1 MADSTLGGIW
11 VFRFYGWSTLSRIG
25 AVMLAILMGASA
37 LTMIAPDV
45 VGDDANAVRSP
56 DWISVTSPSSG
67 EVLVW
72 GATYTI
78 DWSWEGDIGLV
89 TIELWQMGWSFYGD
103 IVAGLDN
110 QGSYEWTVPDTV
122 SAYGF
127 EIRVY
132 NASDS
137 MVYGMSGDFEIR
149 SGRISVTSPTSDD
162 SWRIGTSRLIT
173 WTWEGSIDLV
183 SIDLITAG
191 VVYMNIASDLANV
204 GYYDWMIPW
213 SASALQYYYVNV
225 SNAADSLT
233 YGLSG
238 VVHIYIAEINVT
250 SPSAGAVWN
259 SGNNYWISWGSSGA
273 GPFVTIDLY
282 AGDSLSC
289 TIVNHTD
296 NSGLR
301 SWTLAQDQSSG
312 SDYRIK
318 ITSDSDITIFG
329 FSDYFTI
336 ERPGNISI
344 SSPVWDTSWEAG
356 TTQAIT
362 WDSYGAGDEVS
373 IELLKWG
380 TLITTLTP
388 STPNDGV
395 FEWAIPARISL
406 EDPGDFYQIRVSS
419 LSNLSLTAYTSY
431 SFEVRSSTSPFLVVF
446 PYSGD
451 TAWAGTVYDI
461 VVRGMN
467 NPGSWARLELYENGN
482 PICIITEKALI
493 YPDPWGY
500 GQSYSWYVP
509 REQHPGDIYQI
520 RAVNLFDDTIFAFSE
535 VFSIATPQPQ
545 ICVKEPGYDELA
557 VPLESN
563 LSISWYCVGHDT
575 TSVVLELWDGY
586 SGLTIDGDA
595 YNSGDYSWCVPSSI
609 SPGSYHVKVISK
621 ANAEVYGFSG
631 YFTIV
636 NIAAEG
642 WISCQQP
649 NRSWGVNSSVEIQW
663 SSVNA
668 GPFVSI
674 DLCFSADYG
683 SQHVTWFATINSNT
697 TNDGSY
703 LWMVPPGAYPTQY
716 NMYIMVRITSL
727 SKPWVFDMAH
737 ASIVNSW
744 IRLESPSEGDSLQPG
759 STCLITWS
767 SNDISGDVS
776 IDLEVHDVDMS
787 IVATCSADAGSYE
800 WSVPTDLLPGY
811 GYSMTVRPSGED
823 GWEWYDTVYSLWVLL
838 PSENGGATVEQAI
851 VVTSPEN
858 GDEWEI
864 GTTHVVSW
872 TWTGN
877 ISCVKIE
884 LVKSGTVAGVIAA
897 NTSCDGSYEWVVTD
911 SVLAGDGYQVKV
923 TCLANAS
930 VCGTGAGTFS
940 IEAGALKAESE
951 SNSVPLA
958 VSIASLALAG
968 ISIAVAM
975 IVWRKKA

>member
-1 MADSTLGGIW
+1 MGGIW
-11 VFRFYGWSTLSRIG
+11 VFRFDGSCTLLRIG
-25 AVMLAILMGASA
+25 SVVLAILMCASA
-37 LTMIAPDV
+37 LTMIIPDA

-67 EVLVW
+67 EVLIW
-72 GATYTI
+72 GASYTI
-78 DWSWEGDIGLV
+78 NWNWEGDIGLV
-89 TIELWQMGWSFYGD
+89 TIELWAMWSYYAD

-110 QGSYEWTVPDTV
+110 QGSYDWTVPDTV
-122 SAYGF
+122 SAYGL

-149 SGRISVTSPTSDD
+149 SSRISVTSPTSDD
-162 SWRIGTSRLIT
+162 SWRIGTSHLIT

-225 SNAADSLT
+225 SNAADSFT

-238 VVHIYIAEINVT
+238 VVHIYGINVT

-259 SGNNYWISWGSSGA
+259 TGGYCYISWDISGA
-273 GPFVTIDLY
+273 GDYVAIDLY
-282 AGDSLSC
+282 VGDSLC
-289 TIVNHTD
+289 YNIVHNAWY
-296 NSGLR
+296 SGYHYFYLDMN
-301 SWTLAQDQSSG
+301 LSSG
-312 SDYRIK
+312 SDYRIRV
-318 ITSDSDITIFG
+318 TSESDITIFD

-336 ERPGNISI
+336 EPSHFIRI

-362 WDSYGAGDEVS
+362 WDSYGAGDEVL
-373 IELLKWG
+373 IELLRWG
-380 TLITTLTP
+380 SYLTTLTS
-388 STPNDGV
+388 STPNDGMY
-395 FEWAIPARISL
+395 EWAIPVRMSI
-406 EDPGDFYQIRVSS
+406 EYPGHNYQIRVSS
-419 LSNLSLTAYTSY
+419 LSNSLTACTDY
-431 SFEVRSSTSPFLVVF
+431 FELRSSTSPFLVVWY
-446 PYSGD
+446 PSSGD
-451 TAWAGTVYDI
+451 TVWAGTVYSI

-467 NPGSWARLELYENGN
+467 NPGSWAVLELCENGN
-482 PICIITEKALI
+482 SVSVIARDARINTELN
-493 YPDPWGY
+493 
-500 GQSYSWYVP
+500 SYSSSYNWYVS
-509 REQHPGDIYQI
+509 REQHLGDSYQI
-520 RAVNLFDDTIFAFSE
+520 KATNLFDDTIFAFSE

-545 ICVKEPGYDELA
+545 ICVEEPGYQETE

-563 LSISWYCVGHDT
+563 LSISWYCVGHET
-575 TSVVLELWDGY
+575 ASVVLELWDGY
-586 SGLTIDGDA
+586 SGLIIDDDA
-595 YNSGDYSWCVPSSI
+595 YNSGEYSWHVPSSI

-621 ANAEVYGFSG
+621 ADPDVYGFSG
-631 YFTIV
+631 YFQLV
-636 NIAAEG
+636 NVAAEG
-642 WISCQQP
+642 WISVQYP
-649 NRSWGVNSSVEIQW
+649 DRSWGVNSSVEILW

-674 DLCFSADYG
+674 DLCFSTYNYIED
-683 SQHVTWFATINSNT
+683 VTWFATISPNA

-703 LWMVPPGAYPTQY
+703 LWTVPPGAYPTQFY
-716 NMYIMVRITSL
+716 KQVKITSL
-727 SKPWVFDMAH
+727 SKPWVFDMVGV
-737 ASIVNSW
+737 SIVNSW
-744 IRLESPSEGDSLQPG
+744 IRLESPSDGDPLQPG

-838 PSENGGATVEQAI
+838 PSENGGVTVEQAI

-858 GDEWEI
+858 GGEWEI
-864 GTTHVVSW
+864 GTAHVVSW

-930 VCGTGAGTFS
+930 VCGTSAGTYS

-951 SNSVPLA
+951 SNSVPFA

-968 ISIAVAM
+968 IAIAVAM